1 MMGKFINKNEVD
13 ILRKVR
19 GLILDMDG
27 VLHVG
32 PHPVEGLQTF
42 MDFVRRR
49 SIELMY
55 VTNNSTMTPEALCE
69 RLSGFG
75 IQADVSQM
83 ITSATATAGYL
94 TDIFPNG
101 GTVFLIGE
109 EGLYQAVKEAG
120 FEIRD
125 KMPMA
130 VVVGMD
136 RKFDYQKIS
145 TAATAV
151 LAGARFIACN
161 VDSGA
166 PKPGGIAPGAG
177 SMVAAIQ
184 AVVQIPPV
192 EIGKPEPRMF
202 YEAIQRMGLEPEE
215 CVAIGDRL
223 DIDIASAQLAGL
235 PSILVLSG
243 MTRLEMIEG
252 SQYPPDLVYTDIV
265 EMVDCW
271 DDALGVIKE

>member
-1 MMGKFINKNEVD
+1 MVKFINKNEVD
-13 ILRKVR
+13 ILRKIR

-32 PHPVEGLQTF
+32 PRPIEGLQIF
-42 MDFVRRR
+42 MDFVNRQ

-75 IQADVSQM
+75 VQVDVSRM
-83 ITSATATAGYL
+83 ITSATATVGYL
-94 TDIFPNG
+94 AEVFPEG
-101 GTVFLIGE
+101 GNVFLVGE
-109 EGLYQAVKEAG
+109 EGLRQAVKDAG
-120 FEIRD
+120 FEASDQR
-125 KMPMA
+125 PVA
-130 VVVGMD
+130 VVVGLD
-136 RKFDYQKIS
+136 RQIDYQKIS
-145 TAATAV
+145 VAATAI
-151 LAGARFIACN
+151 LAGARFVACN

-184 AVVQIPPV
+184 AVVQTPPV

-202 YEAIQRMGLEPEE
+202 HEAVQRMGLSPEE

-223 DIDIASAQLAGL
+223 DIDIACAHLAGL

-243 MTRLEMIEG
+243 MTGPEMIEG
-252 SQYPPDLVYTDIV
+252 SQYPPDLVYADIV
-265 EMVDCW
+265 EMVDRW
-271 DDALGVIKE
+271 DDVLGVIKA

>member
-1 MMGKFINKNEVD
+1 MVKFVNKNEVEV
-13 ILRKVR
+13 LQKVR

-32 PHPVEGLQTF
+32 PHPVDGLQTF

-49 SIELMY
+49 SLELMY

-75 IQADVSQM
+75 VQADVRQM
-83 ITSATATAGYL
+83 ITSATATAEYL
-94 TDIFPNG
+94 SDIFPDG
-101 GTVFLIGE
+101 EAVFLVGE
-109 EGLYQAVKEAG
+109 EGLYRAVEKAG
-120 FEIRD
+120 FEISD
-125 KMPMA
+125 KMPVA
-130 VVVGMD
+130 VVVGLD
-136 RKFDYQKIS
+136 RRIDYQKIS
-145 TAATAV
+145 TAAKAI

-184 AVVQIPPV
+184 AVVQISPV

-202 YEAIQRMGLEPEE
+202 YQAIQRMGLEPEE
-215 CVAIGDRL
+215 CIAIGDRL
-223 DIDIASAQLAGL
+223 DIDIASAHLAGL
-235 PSILVLSG
+235 PNILVLSG
-243 MTRLEMIEG
+243 MTSPEMIEG
-252 SQYPPDLVYTDIV
+252 SLYPPDLVYADIA
-265 EMVDCW
+265 EMVDRW
-271 DDALGVIKE
+271 EEALGAIEQ